1 MKKVIIYW
9 RIIMK
14 KVISLLFVCLI
25 LTACGKKL
33 YETIDTNQAL
43 EIIND
48 GAMLLDV
55 RTIEEYNREHIPN
68 AINIPLDQIDTINY
82 DKDTKIIVYCQTG
95 VRSKEAVSKLADK
108 GYTSLYNLDGG
119 LLNWGGTLEE

>member
-1 MKKVIIYW
+1 
-9 RIIMK
+9 MK
-14 KVISLLFVCLI
+14 KVISLLIVCFI
-25 LTACGKKL
+25 LTACGKKI
-33 YETIDTNQAL
+33 YENIDTNQAL

-48 GAMLLDV
+48 GAILLDV
-55 RTIEEYNREHIPN
+55 RTVDEYNREHIPN

-82 DKDTKIIVYCQTG
+82 DKDAKIIVYCQTG
-95 VRSKEAVSKLADK
+95 VRSKEAVSKLANM

>member
-1 MKKVIIYW
+1 
-9 RIIMK
+9 MK

-48 GAMLLDV
+48 GAVLLDV

-95 VRSKEAVSKLADK
+95 VRSKEAVSKLADM